1 MENGDMITC
10 ILNPNQNQYLIQD
23 KLEKEKINP
32 TIKSKELVLG
42 TLTYTNKR
50 TNQSVIQLI
59 KYSKENPFYI
69 AIGIRDTKC
78 QVKLD

>member
-1 MENGDMITC
+1 MITC